1 MTYIGKVA
9 PLDLDGLT
17 QAAASIGA
25 APEALWSLISVE
37 TSGCGF
43 LPSRRPKILFERHVF
58 SARTNHQFDT
68 SNPDISNPDPGGY
81 GAPGEPQYERLEA
94 AIQLD
99 ETAALESASWGIGQ
113 IMGYQATKL
122 GYDDVHAMVSAMCD
136 SEAAQLT
143 AVARFLSVNDIAV
156 ALANQRWADVARGY
170 NGRDYARF
178 QYDTKLEANFAA
190 ISVSGLPDLRIRATQ
205 MMLSFLGIDPHG
217 IDGVLGRQS
226 LAALNTFQTSQG
238 MAATTAVDDD
248 TFAALQAAVG
258 ALATS

>member
-156 ALANQRWADVARGY
+156 ALANQRTESTG
-170 NGRDYARF
+170 
-178 QYDTKLEANFAA
+178 
-190 ISVSGLPDLRIRATQ
+190 
-205 MMLSFLGIDPHG
+205 
-217 IDGVLGRQS
+217 S
-226 LAALNTFQTSQG
+226 LAASRWRRSTPSRPVKAWRPPPLW
-238 MAATTAVDDD
+238 TTTPSPPCKRRLVH
-248 TFAALQAAVG
+248 LPPHNPS
-258 ALATS
+258 L